1 MTYIKYQERKKEDFV
16 DWSEIGKDMTD
27 MLSKEGERRD
37 KLRAD
42 IAQQSRDYANKIAT
56 AEQSNHTG
64 LNEWWLD
71 YGGQASDALLQLDR
85 LFQSGQLKQKDYLA
99 MRQNLMDGTDQ
110 ALDLVENFSTLYD
123 ERMKRLNDGTSSWM
137 EHKNFQELEG
147 FMNFT
152 DSRLSID
159 PSSYKVGLGFVD
171 ENGLPIKDN
180 KTIADLYNRINA
192 TQDKYDLNGNLTTSV
207 NRLAKTFEKYNGTI
221 DDVRNNPK
229 YKDAKKGYIDAMITS
244 PYDAASIYGD
254 YMNGDT
260 DAVEM
265 EWDPASG
272 MYKPKLNDA
281 QMKEVRD
288 FLDAEIESMVSRKQK
303 YVAPATTTTTGEG
316 GGDSRI
322 LNRINLIDGIQ
333 SVTEKD
339 FKGQDKTKQRDYG
352 VYHKDDFDPYAK
364 PKNSKVE
371 LYAEAL
377 LEGDLYSEV
386 YYQWPYE
393 VVDKKGRPDPE
404 GEYRKLKKGQPMQLV
419 IVPKSTYDRDGNE
432 IPAKEE
438 IISLGDSSFF
448 DINKALNIGAGEKGK
463 VYAHEFPASYQEEY
477 KGQSGKGYR

>member
-229 YKDAKKGYIDAMITS
+229 YKDAKEGYIDAMVTS

-265 EWDPASG
+265 EWDPSSG

-281 QMKEVRD
+281 QMKEVRE

-303 YVAPATTTTTGEG
+303 YVAPKTTTTTTGG
-316 GGDSRI
+316 VGDSKI
-322 LNRINLIDGIQ
+322 NRRVDLIKGIQ
-333 SVTEKD
+333 NVSSAD
-339 FKGQDKTKQRDYG
+339 FVEPQFPESTRKGG
-352 VYHKDDFDPYAK
+352 VIPAEDFDPYAT
-364 PKNSKVE
+364 PANVNVE
-371 LYAEAL
+371 TYAESL
-377 LEGDLYSEV
+377 LEGDMYSQV
-386 YYQWPYE
+386 YYQYPYE
-393 VVDKKGRPDPE
+393 TVDKNGNPDPE
-404 GEYRKLKKGQPMQLV
+404 GEYRKFKENEPMELV
-419 IVPKSTYDRDGNE
+419 LIPKPRKDSQGNLIE
-432 IPAKEE
+432 SEPKTV
-438 IISLGDSSFF
+438 SLGGASVLT
-448 DINKALNIGAGEKGK
+448 LNRLLNVGRGEGGK
-463 VYAHEFPASYQEEY
+463 VYPEELPDI
-477 KGQSGKGYR
+477 GNFEGDAIFN